1 MASARFLGEYLRPPD
16 ETERWLAST
25 DLSTSRQKYQRAF
38 AAELLCP
45 LDSLL
50 SFLDGDLS
58 SYAIEEAAANFDVS
72 EQVVTNLLLNN
83 GVIHHHWAKHL
94 PYQMAA

>member
-1 MASARFLGEYLRPPD
+1 MARFLGDYLRPSI
-16 ETERWLAST
+16 EVGRWLAST

-45 LDSLL
+45 LDALSL
-50 SFLDGDLS
+50 FLDGDFS
-58 SYAIEEAAANFDVS
+58 SYAIEDAAANFEVS

-83 GVIHHHWAKHL
+83 GLIHHPWAQHL